1 MSVPATYFDGRTAR
15 AYPVTLDLASGRMT
29 VTGSVVAR
37 DETVDAIEITEEIG
51 LTPRL
56 VRFSD
61 GAFCEVTDV
70 VALGVLLERQG
81 IAKSLVSRWE
91 RHRGWIAA
99 AVVLF
104 LVTLVVAYRYGVPA
118 LSHTVAMNLPAPAV
132 DLIGTHTLAIL
143 DRTVFAPSQIPAAR
157 QAEIATAFGR
167 LGVADGQ
174 RTDYPILF
182 RRSEAIGANALALPS
197 GVIIVTDGLV
207 ELARDDREIFGV
219 LAHEV
224 GHIVQRH
231 GLRQLLQNSIV
242 TLFVAGYL
250 GDVGGLVA
258 SAPTVL
264 LQAKYSRDFER
275 EADAH
280 AVSVLNAN
288 GIPLGHLAD
297 ILERFSTQK
306 PSDEPPGLPM
316 PHSLST
322 HPTTAERLRLLRD
335 GRSLSR

>member
-1 MSVPATYFDGRTAR
+1 MSVPAIYFDGRTAR
-15 AYPVTLDLASGRMT
+15 AYPVTIDLAAGRMT
-29 VTGSVVAR
+29 VTGTVVAR
-37 DETVDAIEITEEIG
+37 DETIDAVEITDEIG

-70 VALGVLLERQG
+70 AALGVLLDRQG
-81 IAKSLVSRWE
+81 IARSAVSRWE

-99 AVVLF
+99 AIVLF

-118 LSHTVAMNLPAPAV
+118 LAHSVAMNLPAPAV

-143 DRTVFAPSQIPAAR
+143 DRTVFTTSEVPGPR
-157 QAEIATAFGR
+157 QAEIVAAFGQLR
-167 LGVADGQ
+167 LPDGRAPQ
-174 RTDYPILF
+174 YPILF
-182 RRSEAIGANALALPS
+182 RRSEALGANALALPS

-207 ELARDDREIFGV
+207 ELAKDDREILGV
-219 LAHEV
+219 LSHEV
-224 GHIVQRH
+224 GHIDQRH

-275 EADAH
+275 EADGYA
-280 AVSVLNAN
+280 ADVLNAN
-288 GIPLGHLAD
+288 GIALGHLAD
-297 ILERFSTQK
+297 ILERFGSQK
-306 PSDEPPGLPM
+306 PTDGSPRLTGPDY
-316 PHSLST
+316 LST
-322 HPTTAERLRLLRD
+322 HPATAERLDFLR
-335 GRSLSR
+335 RQ